1 MEQSAYYQ
9 VDALGTPFAGGGLNV
24 GLRDLARFGEMIR
37 NKGAWNGQQVI
48 PAQAVT
54 DMASGGSKEAFA
66 KAGYPQLQGWSYRDM
81 WWHTGNAHGAYTARG
96 VFGQAIYIDPA
107 AEMVIVRLASNPV
120 AANGAND
127 PWSLPAYA
135 AVAAYLMGK

>member
-1 MEQSAYYQ
+1 
-9 VDALGTPFAGGGLNV
+9 
-24 GLRDLARFGEMIR
+24 
-37 NKGAWNGQQVI
+37 
-48 PAQAVT
+48 
-54 DMASGGSKEAFA
+54 
-66 KAGYPQLQGWSYRDM
+66 M

-127 PWSLPAYA
+127 AWSLPAYT